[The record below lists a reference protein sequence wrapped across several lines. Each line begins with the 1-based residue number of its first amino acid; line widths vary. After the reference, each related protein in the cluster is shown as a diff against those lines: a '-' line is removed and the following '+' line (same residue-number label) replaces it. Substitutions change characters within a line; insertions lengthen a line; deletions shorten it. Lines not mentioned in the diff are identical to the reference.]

1 MEDLKLKV
9 IDLSKKE
16 TRLYWRTSK
25 LEATDN
31 SMLEKIK
38 ALEEELKFQM
48 QVNEEILGIVR
59 EILERITPKT

>member
-1 MEDLKLKV
+1 MEDLKQKV

-31 SMLEKIK
+31 TMLEKIK

-59 EILERITPKT
+59 EILTRMSPKE